1 MLTMHDIYD
10 KIQRDL
16 DGSLEALCRD
26 IVEFLVSDQ
35 AKPLKHIT
43 YITLVNGSRLR
54 FEDTETQIQLLK
66 VTDYLSSHRLH
77 LLDMHFQF
85 VENDS
90 SEPVPVDD
98 EEISHALHTGEF
110 YHPKSGQLIQDYNRF
125 LFPFFTP
132 TEALERL
139 HD

>member
-1 MLTMHDIYD
+1 MLTLSDIHD

-16 DGSLEALCRD
+16 DGPLECLCRE
-26 IVEFLVSDQ
+26 IVDFLVSEQ

-43 YITLVNGSRLR
+43 YITLVNGSQLR
-54 FEDTETQIQLLK
+54 FDSVEDRVQLLK

-85 VENDS
+85 IESDS
-90 SEPVPVDD
+90 SEPVLVDD

-110 YHPKSGQLIQDYNRF
+110 YHPQSGQLVEDYNRF

-132 TEALERL
+132 TETLERL